1 MHPLIGQVLCLVV
14 GTACLVGAA
23 PARAQAY
30 PTKPVTVIVPF
41 TPGGSSD
48 ATMRAMSGKLGELL
62 GKPLVLD
69 NKPGA
74 NGTLGASMVAR
85 AAPDGY
91 TLLIGSIGTYAI
103 TPSLLKTLPYDT
115 VKDLEPLT
123 LAVRT
128 PNLIVVTPSFP
139 ANTVGEL
146 IAYMKKNPG
155 KVTFASSGIGS
166 TDHLTSV
173 LFWQKTGTQG
183 THVPYKG
190 GGAAI
195 TDVMAGHADVLITNL
210 GVLSG
215 HAKAGKLKALAVTAS
230 KRANDLP
237 QVPTLAEAGVKDLDV
252 YSWQGISAPRG
263 LSREVS
269 VKLHAALVQ
278 TLQDKGVRS
287 SLEATGFEVVG
298 STAAQFAE
306 QLAAETARW
315 KAVIDSAGIKA
326 E

>member
-1 MHPLIGQVLCLVV
+1 MRLLAFLALLVL
-14 GTACLVGAA
+14 AA
-23 PARAQAY
+23 ISSGPARAQAY
-30 PTKPVTVIVPF
+30 PAKPITVIVPF

-48 ATMRAMSGKLGELL
+48 TTMRAMSGKLGELL
-62 GKPLVLD
+62 GTPLVLD
-69 NKPGA
+69 NRPGA
-74 NGTLGASMVAR
+74 NGTLGAAMVAR

-103 TPSLLKTLPYDT
+103 TPSLMTNLPYDT
-115 VKDLEPLT
+115 KKDLEPLT

-128 PNLIVVTPSFP
+128 PNLVVVTPSFP

-155 KVTFASSGIGS
+155 RVTFASSGIGS

-183 THVPYKG
+183 NHVPYKG

-195 TDVMAGHADVLITNL
+195 NDVMAGHADVLITNL
-210 GVLSG
+210 GVLTG
-215 HAKAGKLKALAVTAS
+215 QVKAGKLKALAVTSAR
-230 KRANDLP
+230 RAAELP

-263 LSREVS
+263 LPRDVGVRLQTS
-269 VKLHAALVQ
+269 LVQ
-278 TLQDKGVRS
+278 TLRDPAVRKN
-287 SLEATGFEVVG
+287 LEAMGFEVVG
-298 STAAQFAE
+298 STAAQFGE

-315 KAVIDSAGIKA
+315 KAVIDGAGIKA